1 MRVARKDERPDMIV
15 ADNPLDL
22 IGQTPVVRLKKVVPR
37 NPRVEIYA
45 KMEGYNPCSSV
56 KDRIARYMIEGAEAR
71 GELDRDKIIVEAS
84 SGNTGIG
91 LAMVSSIKGYRLKI
105 IMPESMSVERRRVMQ
120 AFGAE
125 VILTPAAEGMNGAI
139 AKAEELG
146 REPHYLHINQY
157 ANPDNVR
164 AHYEGTGPE
173 ILEQVADIDV
183 LVAGL
188 GTGGTIT
195 GVGRRL
201 KESYPKLRIVGV
213 EPYPNSLIQGLRN
226 LDEFV
231 PPILDLSLLDEKL
244 NVEDGCAFNTV
255 RVLANVE
262 GLFVGISSGAA
273 VHAALQ
279 VAEEMDSGRIVVILP
294 DRGDRYLSTDCFSCA
309 NLECVYRDFI
319 QSLRGKGE

>member
-1 MRVARKDERPDMIV
+1 MI
-15 ADNPLDL
+15 ASHNALDL
-22 IGQTPVVRLKKVVPR
+22 IGSTPVVRLTKVTPR
-37 NPRVEIYA
+37 NPRVEVFA

-56 KDRIARYMIEGAEAR
+56 KDRIAKYMIEGAEER
-71 GELDRDKIIVEAS
+71 GELTREKTIIEAS

-91 LAMVSSIKGYRLKI
+91 LAMVAAHKGYPIKI

-125 VILTPAAEGMNGAI
+125 VILTPAADGMNGAI
-139 AKAEELG
+139 ALAEEMEKDP
-146 REPHYLHINQY
+146 RYYHTNQY

-164 AHYEGTGPE
+164 AHYEGTGAE
-173 ILEQVADIDV
+173 ILEQVEDIDA
-183 LVAGL
+183 LVAGI
-188 GTGGTIT
+188 GTGGTIM

-201 KESYPKLRIVGV
+201 REVYPQLRIVGV
-213 EPYPNSLIQGLRN
+213 EPYPKSLIQGLRN
-226 LDEFV
+226 LDEFL
-231 PPILDLSLLDEKL
+231 PPILDLSIMDEKL

-255 RVLANVE
+255 RVLANIE

-279 VAEEMDSGRIVVILP
+279 VADEMDSGRIVVILP
-294 DRGDRYLSTDCFSCA
+294 DRGDRYLSTDCFTCS

-319 QSLRGKGE
+319 SSLQADKEK

>member
-1 MRVARKDERPDMIV
+1 MVVAS
-15 ADNPLDL
+15 NPLEL
-22 IGQTPVVRLKKVVPR
+22 IGNTPLVKLTKVTPR

-45 KMEGYNPCSSV
+45 KMEGFNPCSSM
-56 KDRIARYMIEGAEAR
+56 KDRIAKYMIEGAEQR
-71 GELDRDKIIVEAS
+71 GELTPDKVIVEAS

-91 LAMVSSIKGYRLKI
+91 LAMVAAYKGYRLKI

-125 VILTPAAEGMNGAI
+125 GILTPASEGMNGAI
-139 AKAEELG
+139 ARAEEMG
-146 REPHYLHINQY
+146 RQPGFYHPNQF
-157 ANPDNVR
+157 ANPDNVK
-164 AHYEGTGPE
+164 AHYEGTGAE
-173 ILEQVADIDV
+173 IAAQLEGIDV
-183 LVAGL
+183 LVAGI

-195 GVGRRL
+195 GVGR
-201 KESYPKLRIVGV
+201 KLREVNPEVRIVGV
-213 EPYPNSLIQGLRN
+213 EPYPKSLIQGLRN
-226 LDEFV
+226 LQEFV

-279 VAEEMDSGRIVVILP
+279 VAERMERGRIVVILP
-294 DRGDRYLSTDCFSCA
+294 DRGDRYLSTDCFTCS
-309 NLECVYRDFI
+309 NLECVYRDFL
-319 QSLRGKGE
+319 QSLRDRR

>member
-1 MRVARKDERPDMIV
+1 MIR
-15 ADNPLDL
+15 AEDALGL
-22 IGQTPVVRLKKVVPR
+22 IGNTPIVKLNKVIPR
-37 NPRVEIYA
+37 NPRVEVFA

-56 KDRIARYMIEGAEAR
+56 KDRIAKYMIEGAEER
-71 GELDRDKIIVEAS
+71 GDLNRDKIIIEAS

-91 LAMVSSIKGYRLKI
+91 LAMVAAHKGYRLKI

-139 AKAEELG
+139 AKAEEL
-146 REPHYLHINQY
+146 EQDPLYYHTNQY

-164 AHYEGTGPE
+164 AHYEGTGVE
-173 ILEQVADIDV
+173 ILEQVTDIDA

-188 GTGGTIT
+188 GTGGTIM

-201 KESYPKLRIVGV
+201 REKYPKMHIVGV
-213 EPYPNSLIQGLRN
+213 EPYPDSLIQGLRN
-226 LDEFV
+226 LDEFM
-231 PPILDLSLLDEKL
+231 PPILDLSIMDDKL
-244 NVEDGCAFNTV
+244 MVEDGCAFNTV
-255 RVLANVE
+255 RVLANIE

-279 VAEEMDSGRIVVILP
+279 VADEMDNGRVVVILP
-294 DRGDRYLSTDCFSCA
+294 DRGDRYLSTDCFTCT

-319 QSLRGKGE
+319 ASLQAKQ

>member
-1 MRVARKDERPDMIV
+1 MDVAKDGVARMENAKG
-15 ADNPLDL
+15 ALDL
-22 IGQTPVVRLKKVVPR
+22 IGRTPVVRLNKVTPK
-37 NPRVEIYA
+37 NPHVEVFA

-56 KDRIARYMIEGAEAR
+56 KDRIARYMIEGAEER
-71 GELDRDKIIVEAS
+71 GDLTSAKTIVEAS

-91 LAMVSSIKGYRLKI
+91 LAMVAAHKGYRLKI

-125 VILTPAAEGMNGAI
+125 VVLTPAAEGMNGAI
-139 AKAEELG
+139 ALAHELENDP
-146 REPHYLHINQY
+146 RYYHTNQY

-164 AHYEGTGPE
+164 AHYEGTGVE
-173 ILEQVADIDV
+173 ILEQVEGIDA
-183 LVAGL
+183 LVAGI
-188 GTGGTIT
+188 GTGGTVM

-201 KESYPKLRIVGV
+201 RETYPDLRIVGV

-226 LDEFV
+226 LQEFM
-231 PPILDLSLLDEKL
+231 PPILDISFLDEKL

-255 RVLANVE
+255 RVLANIE

-279 VAEEMDSGRIVVILP
+279 VADEMESGRIVVILP
-294 DRGDRYLSTDCFSCA
+294 DRGDRYLSTDCFTCS
-309 NLECVYRDFI
+309 NLECVYRDFL
-319 QSLRGKGE
+319 QSLQTGQKK